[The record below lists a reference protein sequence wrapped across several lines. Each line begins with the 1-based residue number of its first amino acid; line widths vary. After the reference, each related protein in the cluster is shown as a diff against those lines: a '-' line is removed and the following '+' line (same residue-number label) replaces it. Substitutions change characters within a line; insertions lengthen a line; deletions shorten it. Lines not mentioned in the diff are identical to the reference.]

1 MAPVVRPRVVLDA
14 MSDRIP
20 TNSSSPIRVQSLG
33 SGSAGNAFLIQR
45 GSRTLMV
52 DCGVGIRTMQAEMRK
67 IGTSPKS
74 FDGLLITHEH
84 GDHVRT
90 LHRVMRPDLPV
101 IATEGTAD
109 LSGVSRSQLLPCE
122 RDRPVEFLDFRI
134 WPLRVRHD
142 AIDPCGYLIEM
153 PEARITILTD
163 LGTFQDHLT
172 APIAASDLIVLEA
185 NHDEQMLRSGPYPVH
200 LKRRVASPVGHLSN
214 EACGVALA
222 QAVRDV
228 RPETPIWLAHL
239 SDTNNRPHIAEA
251 TVRNALLTA
260 DIDLSVLALPRRAP
274 GPVWTAPTTSSGSP
288 FVSGSAKR
296 TSGNGMTDDIGKHF
310 QASLFD

>member
-1 MAPVVRPRVVLDA
+1 
-14 MSDRIP
+14 
-20 TNSSSPIRVQSLG
+20 
-33 SGSAGNAFLIQR
+33 
-45 GSRTLMV
+45 MV
-52 DCGVGIRTMQAEMRK
+52 DCGVGIRTMQAEMRHL
-67 IGTSPKS
+67 GTNPKS

-84 GDHVRT
+84 GDHIRT
-90 LHRVMRPDLPV
+90 LHRVMRSDLPV
-101 IATEGTAD
+101 IATAGTAD
-109 LSGVSRSQLLPCE
+109 LSGISRSQLLPCE
-122 RDRPVEFLDFRI
+122 RDRPVEFIDFTI

-163 LGTFQDHLT
+163 LGTFQDHLS

-214 EACGVALA
+214 EACGAALA
-222 QAVRDV
+222 GVARDV
-228 RPETPIWLAHL
+228 RSDAPIWLAHL

-251 TVRNALLTA
+251 TVRTALQEV
-260 DIDLSVLALPRRAP
+260 DIDLSVFALPRRSP
-274 GPVWTAPTTSSGSP
+274 GPVWTAPAALESPALP
-288 FVSGSAKR
+288 FVPDQRASPSISSVA
-296 TSGNGMTDDIGKHF
+296 DDPGKHF